1 MHVLIDNEFIKYSNL
16 IEEIL
21 PKKSFEKTFFVGTE
35 ITTSEIKSADAIL
48 CRSVTKLN
56 QEFLKDSQ
64 ISVIA
69 SATSGTDH
77 ISDDLINSKN
87 YQTFFSSG
95 ANAWSVVHYVM
106 AVIETLIAKEL
117 FSSQKSV
124 GIIGH
129 GNIGKRLGK
138 TLSAFNIPWHANDPF
153 LEDKNLVDLETIF
166 NCDLISIHT
175 PFTREGEHPTYK
187 LINKN
192 NIKSLTNKIII
203 NTSRGGIVDEKTLLQ
218 GESILYISDVW
229 ENEPKVNELALK
241 HAYIST
247 PHIAGHSLDGKKG
260 SLIEACK
267 FIRTAKSLDKIE
279 YSHSALEASKIITFD
294 TFLNNFHAHDFPL
307 GMFTSEFP
315 INEISDEFKQA
326 CGKNFLQLRSNH
338 PQRRDFINF
347 NFNDFLNRDA
357 SIDKF
362 INNLVRL
369 RG

>member
-1 MHVLIDNEFIKYSNL
+1 MHVLIDNEFFKYSNL

-21 PKKSFEKTFFVGTE
+21 PKKSFEKSFFVGTE
-35 ITTSEIKSADAIL
+35 LTTSEIKLADAIL

-106 AVIETLIAKEL
+106 AVIETLITKEL

-124 GIIGH
+124 GIIGY

-203 NTSRGGIVDEKTLLQ
+203 NTSRGGIVDEETLLQ

-229 ENEPKVNELALK
+229 ENEPKVNELVLK

-267 FIRTAKSLDKIE
+267 FIRTAKLLDKIE

-294 TFLNNFHAHDFPL
+294 TFQNNFHAHDFPL

-326 CGKNFLQLRSNH
+326 CGKNFLQLRSSH

-347 NFNDFLNRDA
+347 NFNDFLNRDE
-357 SIDKF
+357 SVDKF

>member
-1 MHVLIDNEFIKYSNL
+1 MRVLIDNEFFKYSNL

-21 PKKSFEKTFFVGTE
+21 PKKSFEKSFFVGSELTK
-35 ITTSEIKSADAIL
+35 SEIKSVDAIL

-77 ISDDLINSKN
+77 ISDGLINSKN

-95 ANAWSVVHYVM
+95 ANAWSVIHYVM
-106 AVIETLIAKEL
+106 AVIETLIGEEL
-117 FSSQKSV
+117 FCTQKSV
-124 GIIGH
+124 GIIGY
-129 GNIGKRLGK
+129 GNIGKRLAK
-138 TLSAFNIPWHANDPF
+138 TLSAFNITWHANDPF
-153 LEDKNLVDLETIF
+153 LKDENLVNLETIF
-166 NCDLISIHT
+166 NCDLITIHT
-175 PFTREGEHPTYK
+175 PFTRKGEHPTYQ

-192 NIKSLTNKIII
+192 NIQSFTNKIII

-218 GESILYISDVW
+218 SQSILYISDVW
-229 ENEPKVNELALK
+229 ENEPKINKSVLK

-267 FIRTAKSLDKIE
+267 FIRTAKLLDKIE
-279 YSHSALEASKIITFD
+279 YSYSSLEGSKIITFD
-294 TFLNNFHAHDFPL
+294 SFNNNLRAHDFPL

-315 INEISDEFKQA
+315 IKKISNEFKQE
-326 CGKNFLQLRSNH
+326 CGKNFLQLRSSH
-338 PQRRDFINF
+338 PNRRDFINYD
-347 NFNDFLNRDA
+347 FNDFLNRDENV
-357 SIDKF
+357 DKF
-362 INNLVRL
+362 LNNLVRL